1 LLEEQ
6 WDPSPVQGKPPRHM
20 YRLTAKGRAE
30 VQVLLRAQKQSA
42 ALSLPATLAEGGAT

>member
-1 LLEEQ
+1 
-6 WDPSPVQGKPPRHM
+6 M